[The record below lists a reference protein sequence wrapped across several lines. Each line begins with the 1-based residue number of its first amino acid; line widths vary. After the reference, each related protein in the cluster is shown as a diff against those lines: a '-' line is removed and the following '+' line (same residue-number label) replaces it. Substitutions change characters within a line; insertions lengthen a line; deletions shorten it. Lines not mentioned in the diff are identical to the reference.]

1 MSKAMTAA
9 HILLADDEPDLV
21 WAVRHLLSG
30 EGYEVATA
38 CNGAEALALARRRR
52 PDLVILDIIMPR
64 LDGLQVCL
72 ELRRDP
78 GLAAVPILF
87 LTAKGAV
94 EDRLKGLDCGADDYL
109 AKPFDVR
116 ELQARVRALLRRRH
130 PASETHYET
139 LSIGSL
145 TLDADTRQ
153 IRVKTK
159 TVLLTPTQFKLL
171 YHLTRHAGKVFSVQE
186 LLKQVWGYAPE
197 TADPG
202 LVRWHVKKLRER
214 IEPDPA
220 RPVYIRT
227 VPRHGY
233 ALIVPTDESSQDRR
247 RLSPRGRV
255 QGRMTSK
262 GA

>member
-1 MSKAMTAA
+1 MAY
-9 HILLADDEPDLV
+9 ILLADDEPDLV
-21 WAVRHLLSG
+21 WAVRHRLSS
-30 EGYEVATA
+30 EGHEVATA
-38 CNGAEALALARRRR
+38 YDGVEALALARRRR
-52 PDLVILDIIMPR
+52 PDLVILDIVMPR

-72 ELRRDP
+72 ELRGDP

-87 LTAKGAV
+87 LTAKDAV
-94 EDRLKGLDCGADDYL
+94 EDRLRGLGCGADDYL

-116 ELQARVRALLRRRH
+116 ELQARVKALLRRRH

-220 RPVYIRT
+220 RPTYIRT
-227 VPRHGY
+227 MPRHGY
-233 ALIVPTDESSQDRR
+233 ALIVSTPESTQRR
-247 RLSPRGRV
+247 QRSSPIGSERGR
-255 QGRMTSK
+255 TSPK
-262 GA
+262 VT

>member
-1 MSKAMTAA
+1 MAY
-9 HILLADDEPDLV
+9 ILLADDEPDLV
-21 WAVRHLLSG
+21 WAVRHCLSS
-30 EGYEVATA
+30 EGHEVATA
-38 CNGAEALALARRRR
+38 YDGVEALALARRRR
-52 PDLVILDIIMPR
+52 PDLMIVDIMMPR
-64 LDGLQVCL
+64 LDGLQVCS

-78 GLAAVPILF
+78 GLAAVPVLF

-94 EDRLKGLDCGADDYL
+94 EDRLRGLDCGADDYL

-116 ELQARVRALLRRRH
+116 ELQSRVRALLRRSR

-139 LSIGSL
+139 LSIGPL
-145 TLDADTRQ
+145 TLDADTHQ

-171 YHLTRHAGKVFSVQE
+171 YHLMRHAGKVFSEQE

-197 TADPG
+197 SADPG

-220 RPVYIRT
+220 RPTYIRT

-233 ALIVPTDESSQDRR
+233 ALIVSTLEPT
-247 RLSPRGRV
+247 RGR
-255 QGRMTSK
+255 QSPSIDRERGRISPES
-262 GA
+262 A

>member
-1 MSKAMTAA
+1 MVPVAY
-9 HILLADDEPDLV
+9 ILLADDEPDLV
-21 WAVRHLLSG
+21 WAVRHHLSG
-30 EGYEVATA
+30 EGHEVVTA
-38 CNGAEALALARRRR
+38 YDGVEALALARRRH
-52 PDLVILDIIMPR
+52 PDLVILDILMPR

-72 ELRRDP
+72 ELRRNP

-94 EDRLKGLDCGADDYL
+94 EDRLKGLNSGADDYL

-116 ELQARVRALLRRRH
+116 ELQSRVKALLRRSR
-130 PASETHYET
+130 PAPETHYET
-139 LSIGSL
+139 LRIGPL
-145 TLDADTRQ
+145 TLDADTHQ
-153 IRVKTK
+153 VRVNAK

-171 YHLTRHAGKVFSVQE
+171 YHFMSHDGKVFSAQE

-197 TADPG
+197 AADLG

-220 RPVYIRT
+220 RPTYIST

-233 ALIVPTDESSQDRR
+233 ALIVSTVESTQHTRR
-247 RLSPRGRV
+247 FSPIGRERG
-255 QGRMTSK
+255 
-262 GA
+262 